1 MGLRK
6 IYLEMKTLAE
16 AQEIFFN
23 ALDYTPILKS
33 EKIPAAEALD
43 RITAEAVYAR
53 FSSPS
58 FHSAAMDG
66 IAVLAED
73 TYGASEGNP
82 KQLTI
87 GKDTFFVNT
96 GHILPPGTNAVIMIE
111 EVHQID
117 EKTVEIQAPAHPWKY
132 VRKVGEDIVATELI
146 LPQNHRITPFDIGA
160 LLAGGIFTLSVKKK
174 PRVVIIP
181 TGSELIAAED
191 ITGDAPRQGKIIEY
205 NSHILAG
212 LVKECGAIPI
222 RHEIISDDYDRIK
235 GAVQK
240 ACAADYDCI
249 IINAG
254 SSAGSEDYT
263 YTVIKELG
271 RVLVHGVTIM
281 PGKPTILGIIA
292 GKPVI
297 GNPGYPVS
305 AVISFDQFVRP
316 ILYKM
321 LGIPP
326 PERPR
331 ITARPARKIPSKLGM
346 EEFLRVNV
354 GRVGDTTIATPLPR
368 GAGSITTLT
377 RADGILRV
385 PHLSEGINADEKVE
399 IELLRE
405 AREIANT
412 LVIIGSHDLTIDVL
426 ANEIKKRT
434 PRLSL
439 SSSHVGSTGGL
450 LAIGKG
456 MAHMAGS
463 HLFDPETGEYNIP
476 YIKKIIPDVPVKLV
490 NLVYREQGLIVPKG
504 NPKGIQSIHDLR
516 RKDIGF
522 INRQAG
528 SGTRILLDFQLKKL
542 GVSPAEINGYEREEY
557 THMSVAVDV
566 LSGSAD
572 VGLGI
577 YAAARALGLDFISVV
592 KERYDLVIPAIFW
605 DDERIRALMAV
616 IMSPEFKEI
625 VEQLGGYDTS
635 RTGEL
640 IWTS

>member
-1 MGLRK
+1 MRK

-23 ALDYTPILKS
+23 ALDYARALKS
-33 EKIPAAEALD
+33 EEIPATEALG

-53 FSSPS
+53 FSSPA

-66 IAVLAED
+66 IAILAED

-82 KQLTI
+82 RQLTI
-87 GKDTFFVNT
+87 GKNAFFVNT
-96 GHILPPGTNAVIMIE
+96 GHILPPGTNAIIMIE

-132 VRKVGEDIVATELI
+132 ARKVGEDIVATELI
-146 LPQNHRITPFDIGA
+146 LPQNHCITPFDIGA
-160 LLAGGIFTLSVKKK
+160 LLASGIFTFSVKKK

-181 TGSELIAAED
+181 TGSELIAAGD
-191 ITGDAPRQGKIIEY
+191 ITGDVPPQGKIIEY

-212 LVKECGAIPI
+212 LVKECGAIPV

-271 RVLVHGVTIM
+271 QVLVHGVTIM
-281 PGKPTILGIIA
+281 PGKPTILGTIS

-305 AVISFDQFVRP
+305 AAISFDQLVRP

-321 LGIPP
+321 LGLST

-331 ITARPARKIPSKLGM
+331 TMARPARKIPSRLGI

-368 GAGSITTLT
+368 GAGAITTLT
-377 RADGILRV
+377 RADGILRI
-385 PHLSEGINADEKVE
+385 PRLSEGINANEEVE
-399 IELLRE
+399 IELLRDG
-405 AREIANT
+405 REIANT
-412 LVIIGSHDLTIDVL
+412 LVIIGSHDLTIDLL
-426 ANEIKKRT
+426 ANELKKRT

-456 MAHMAGS
+456 MAHLAGS

-476 YIKKIIPDVPVKLV
+476 YIKKIIPDVPIKLV

-504 NPKGIQSIHDLR
+504 NPKEIRDIQDLR
-516 RKDIGF
+516 RKDVSF

-528 SGTRILLDFQLKKL
+528 SGTRILLDFQLKKM
-542 GVSPAEINGYEREEY
+542 GISPAEIQGYEREEY

-577 YAAARALGLDFISVV
+577 YAAARALGLDFIPVV
-592 KERYDLVIPAIFW
+592 KERYDLVIPAAFW
-605 DDERIRALMAV
+605 DDERIQALMS
-616 IMSPEFKEI
+616 IIRSPEFKEI
-625 VEQLGGYDTS
+625 VERLGGYDTS

-640 IWTS
+640 IWASS

>member
-1 MGLRK
+1 MRK

-23 ALDYTPILKS
+23 ALDYAHILKS
-33 EKIPAAEALD
+33 EKIPATEALG

-66 IAVLAED
+66 IAVMAED

-82 KQLTI
+82 RQLTV
-87 GKDTFFVNT
+87 GKKAFFVNT

-111 EVHQID
+111 EVHQLD
-117 EKTVEIQAPAHPWKY
+117 ENTVEIQAPAHPWKY
-132 VRKVGEDIVATELI
+132 VRKVGEDIVATELV
-146 LPQNHRITPFDIGA
+146 LPQNHRVTPFDIGA
-160 LLAGGIFTLSVKKK
+160 LLAGGIFMLPVKKK
-174 PRVVIIP
+174 PRVAVIP
-181 TGSELIAAED
+181 TGSELIAAGN
-191 ITGDAPRQGKIIEY
+191 ITGDVPPRGKIVEY

-212 LVKECGAIPI
+212 LAEKCGAIPI

-235 GAVQK
+235 DAVQK
-240 ACAADYDCI
+240 ACAADYDCV

-263 YTVIKELG
+263 FKVIKELG

-281 PGKPTILGIIA
+281 PGKPTILGTIS

-305 AVISFDQFVRP
+305 AVISFDRFVRP
-316 ILYKM
+316 MLCKM
-321 LGIPP
+321 LGISP

-331 ITARPARKIPSKLGM
+331 IMARPARKIPSKLGT

-368 GAGSITTLT
+368 GAGAITTLT
-377 RADGILRV
+377 RADGILRI
-385 PHLSEGINADEKVE
+385 PHLSEGINADEEVE
-399 IELLRE
+399 IELLKE
-405 AREIANT
+405 AREIT
-412 LVIIGSHDLTIDVL
+412 DTMVIIGSHDLTIDVL

-456 MAHMAGS
+456 MAHLAGS

-476 YIKKIIPDVPVKLV
+476 YIKKIILNVPVKLV
-490 NLVYREQGLIVPKG
+490 NLVYREQGLMVAKG
-504 NPKGIQSIHDLR
+504 NPKEIRSIHDLR
-516 RKDIGF
+516 RKDVGF

-542 GVSPAEINGYEREEY
+542 GISPAEITGYEREEY

-572 VGLGI
+572 AGLGV
-577 YAAARALGLDFISVV
+577 YAAARALGLDFIPVV
-592 KERYDLVIPAIFW
+592 KERYDLVIPAAFW
-605 DDERIRALMAV
+605 DDERIQALMS
-616 IMSPEFKEI
+616 IIRSPEFKEI
-625 VEQLGGYDTS
+625 VERLGGYDTS

-640 IWTS
+640 IWASS